1 VERAVNSS
9 VGQGPYVKLVLN
21 ENNFNM
27 ASRMVEVINN
37 RFGTGIAEAQN
48 GLVIQ
53 VRAPLKQNERVAF
66 IGELEVLDIA
76 PAALKPKVVFNVR
89 TGAVVINQAVTL
101 DACAVSH
108 GTLSIVIGYPPD
120 MTQTIVVPNQNL
132 MVLKQGVLLSDVV
145 KTLNDIGASPPEM
158 LVILQSMKA
167 AGALHAELE
176 VN

>member
-1 VERAVNSS
+1 
-9 VGQGPYVKLVLN
+9 
-21 ENNFNM
+21 M
-27 ASRMVEVINN
+27 
-37 RFGTGIAEAQN
+37 
-48 GLVIQ
+48 
-53 VRAPLKQNERVAF
+53 
-66 IGELEVLDIA
+66 LDIA

-89 TGAVVINQAVTL
+89 TGAVVINQAVSL
-101 DACAVSH
+101 EACAVSH

-120 MTQTIVVPNQNL
+120 IPQTMVVPNQNFVAL
-132 MVLKQGVLLSDVV
+132 NKGVLLADVI